1 LKPPES
7 LTPQRQ
13 LHFSDW
19 FCQGQH
25 ALDSV
30 MALFILPL
38 TGPEPK
44 NNFAFERWDS
54 NQKTNFKLNKH
65 SLAKSPLSFD
75 DIQKSKNISSAQIDC
90 AVGYQF

>member
-1 LKPPES
+1 LKPQES

-13 LHFSDW
+13 LHFSGRC
-19 FCQGQH
+19 CQGQQ

-44 NNFAFERWDS
+44 NNFALEGWDS
-54 NQKTNFKLNKH
+54 NQKTNFNLNKH

-75 DIQKSKNISSAQIDC
+75 DIQFLFFLS
-90 AVGYQF
+90 